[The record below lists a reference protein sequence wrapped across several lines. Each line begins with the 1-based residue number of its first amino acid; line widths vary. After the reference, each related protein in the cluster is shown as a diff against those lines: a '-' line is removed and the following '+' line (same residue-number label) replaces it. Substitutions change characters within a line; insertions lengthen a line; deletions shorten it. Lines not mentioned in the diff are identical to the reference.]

1 MPFDCLNVVGPQ
13 NKMNGRLKKKKKRH
27 KPNSTVLPS
36 TLDDISWINNDKMM
50 LKLLKKLKGSKNNRN
65 N

>member
-13 NKMNGRLKKKKKRH
+13 NKMNGRLKKKKWH
-27 KPNSTVLPS
+27 KLNSTVLPS